1 MLLSWK
7 SQIKLV
13 LLLSKYILFII
24 HKGSFTGL
32 VGLSYPMDGEYSLF
46 DKMIE
51 LDILDE
57 PIFAFYM
64 DRTPGS
70 ENSKILFGGID
81 DTLYDGEI
89 HWHNVSE

>member
-1 MLLSWK
+1 
-7 SQIKLV
+7 
-13 LLLSKYILFII
+13 
-24 HKGSFTGL
+24 
-32 VGLSYPMDGEYSLF
+32 MDGEYSLF

-51 LDILDE
+51 LDILEE

-70 ENSKILFGGID
+70 EYSKILFGGID

-89 HWHNVSE
+89 HWHDVSEWLFWSIEA